1 MVERLPAMAADEPGR
16 ISQDDELVLL
26 FGTVPEPGA
35 EAQLSPEVD
44 DESGGDVW
52 GVPEA
57 DQEWYVIQVGDTL
70 SSIAQDKLGSASWAP
85 DLARLNQLSD
95 PDQLTPGERIRL
107 H

>member
-1 MVERLPAMAADEPGR
+1 MVERLPAMAAHEPAR

-35 EAQLSPEVD
+35 EAQLSPALD
-44 DESGGDVW
+44 DDPGGDVW
-52 GVPEA
+52 GVPEE
-57 DQEWYVIQVGDTL
+57 DQEWYVIRPGDTL
-70 SSIAQDKLGSASWAP
+70 SSIALDKLGSASWAP
-85 DLARLNQLSD
+85 DLARLNQLSN